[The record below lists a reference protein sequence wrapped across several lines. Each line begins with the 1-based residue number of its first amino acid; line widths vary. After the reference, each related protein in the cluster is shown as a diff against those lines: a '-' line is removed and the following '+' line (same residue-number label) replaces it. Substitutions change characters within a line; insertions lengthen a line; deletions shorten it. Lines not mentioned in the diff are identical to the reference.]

1 MLSCTPGLGLSYKR
15 LIFKENENVV
25 NIARERGSGLAHC
38 GLLAGSSS
46 SCTPVVLPIIPC
58 SDEQSDRL
66 EESLKFVSKGSGGI
80 ISSVLVGA
88 KILNNFL

>member
-1 MLSCTPGLGLSYKR
+1 M
-15 LIFKENENVV
+15 IFKENENVV

-46 SCTPVVLPIIPC
+46 SCTPVVLPIVPC
-58 SDEQSDRL
+58 SDKQSDRL

-80 ISSVLVGA
+80 NSFAYSEA
-88 KILNNFL
+88 KLTVNEVAAIFVEKL